1 MSLAYGRRPVFLASS
16 IILLGA
22 TIGSAVQNDYSSH
35 LATRKLQGLATGASE
50 SLLPLML
57 TEVTYLHQRGK
68 VFGLYWMVQSIF
80 SACLNIAS
88 SYISANIGWRWYY
101 WIFAILVGVGIIL
114 TFFCAFET
122 RFSRPATSIDGIIVT
137 TDEFG
142 VTHILPG
149 DSTQT
154 HPAGM
159 NVQPLG
165 DLADVDTT
173 RKPYLQKL
181 KPWSTPHPSPLRM
194 ILLSWVRM
202 AQCMTSPAILFV
214 VLSASIALGCIVD
227 LSLTYDAVLQSKG
240 WAPKDIGLI
249 NIGSIVEAL
258 LAAAYSTVIGDRFVL
273 WIAKRNHGIH
283 KPEHRLIVLVLPA
296 LLGVAMLLLYGF
308 KASDAN
314 ASSWG
319 IVLAYTFYSTAW
331 VTVLIVTT
339 TFASEAAPKHPGP
352 ALVMVVGTKNIVSFG
367 WTYGLTP
374 LMNKG
379 GYSYAYGVLAAVYGA
394 CFILGIPVYV
404 LNPRWRRHAAA
415 MEQRQGV
422 VSTD

>member
-1 MSLAYGRRPVFLASS
+1 M
-16 IILLGA
+16 
-22 TIGSAVQNDYSSH
+22 
-35 LATRKLQGLATGASE
+35 
-50 SLLPLML
+50 
-57 TEVTYLHQRGK
+57 
-68 VFGLYWMVQSIF
+68 
-80 SACLNIAS
+80 
-88 SYISANIGWRWYY
+88 
-101 WIFAILVGVGIIL
+101 GIIL
-114 TFFCAFET
+114 TFFCAAFET
-122 RFSRPATSIDGIIVT
+122 RFSRPATSIDGIVII

-142 VTHILPG
+142 VTHILPDDG
-149 DSTQT
+149 APT
-154 HPAGM
+154 HLAQL
-159 NVQPLG
+159 NVQVPG
-165 DLADVDTT
+165 GIADIDTT
-173 RKPYLQKL
+173 RNTYLQKL
-181 KPWSTPHPSPLRM
+181 KPWSTPHPKPLRM

-214 VLSASIALGCIVD
+214 VLSASIILGCVVD

-249 NIGSIVEAL
+249 NIGSIVGAL

-273 WIAKRNHGIH
+273 WVAKRNHGIH

-296 LLGVAMLLLYGF
+296 LLGIAMLLLYGF

-314 ASSWG
+314 ASSWA

-379 GYSYAYGVLAAVYGA
+379 GYSYAYGVLAAVFGA

-404 LNPRWRRHAAA
+404 LDPRWRRYAAA
-415 MEQRQGV
+415 MEQRHGI